1 PGASPRWRTWTR
13 CSPSAT
19 KRPTATGAS
28 TASRSIKNESEETL
42 GYPAGQPR
50 LSRGGQAVREE
61 TPPPGQRGQAAAG
74 PCHPVQRGAVPGPGG
89 AEPAGDHPGGAG
101 PAGG

>member
-1 PGASPRWRTWTR
+1 MYHFENKVVVITGGAHGIGKTM
-13 CSPSAT
+13 
-19 KRPTATGAS
+19 
-28 TASRSIKNESEETL
+28 
-42 GYPAGQPR
+42 
-50 LSRGGQAVREE
+50 REE